1 MKSFPLNGFR
11 VATAVAAV
19 LLMPVGL
26 RAGEAL
32 QFSNIKS
39 RPDPNQRPTLPG
51 EASKPGFEL
60 DVRGTMRGVAPSYYD
75 SRRRD
80 PRAERKA
87 QNAEDEKRNWMVLD
101 PGQLD
106 AEDEAKGVNFG
117 IRDYDLEKSQAKRDY
132 FFNPTEK
139 ADRPGASRQ
148 QPGPGKNRNSSEADA
163 DQGDNQSK
171 GSQSVS
177 KDGQPVGD
185 HVVKAFDLKDLLAP
199 GKANSLAPVE
209 DKTTKQWKDVLGS
222 GTTGESRAEAPG
234 QNGGSAADGFRPAA
248 PSSFRAQESTPS
260 SLRNDFSPRPAAG
273 SAGLSGSG
281 SSRISP
287 PAAPLAPRGPDP
299 VLSRPYAP
307 VSVGRAPTPNDPFN
321 TRQGGSSYGSAGSS
335 YGQQSTQPPRRQ
347 SSGNF
352 ELPARPGYGGR

>member
-1 MKSFPLNGFR
+1 MKYFPLNGFR

-19 LLMPVGL
+19 VLMPVVL
-26 RAGEAL
+26 WAGDAL

-39 RPDPNQRPTLPG
+39 RPDPNQKPKLPG

-106 AEDEAKGVNFG
+106 AEDEAKGVRFG

-132 FFNPTEK
+132 FFNPSTEK

-171 GSQSVS
+171 GGQSIT

-185 HVVKAFDLKDLLAP
+185 HVVKDFDLKDLLAP
-199 GKANSLAPVE
+199 GKANSLAPAE
-209 DKTTKQWKDVLGS
+209 DKTTKQWNDVLGGGATS
-222 GTTGESRAEAPG
+222 ESRAEAPG
-234 QNGGSAADGFRPAA
+234 QRDNGGSVADGFRPAA
-248 PSSFRAQESTPS
+248 SSSFRAQGSTPFGV
-260 SLRNDFSPRPAAG
+260 RNDFNPRPAPAG
-273 SAGLSGSG
+273 SPGLSGSG
-281 SSRISP
+281 SSRITP
-287 PAAPLAPRGPDP
+287 PVPPLAPRPDP
-299 VLSRPYAP
+299 VLSRPSAP
-307 VSVGRAPTPNDPFN
+307 SRAPTPNDSFN
-321 TRQGGSSYGSAGSS
+321 TRPGGSSYGSSS
-335 YGQQSTQPPRRQ
+335 SFGQQSTSPPRRQ

-352 ELPARPGYGGR
+352 EIPARPR